1 MARIKYNHNSFATG
15 LIDKKNQANTD
26 FEGYNNALDEC
37 TNFQIGQNGGCFKRK
52 GSHFV
57 AQTKNNAEARLILF
71 TYSDN
76 NSYICEFG
84 DHYIRFFCFGSQENL
99 EISTPFDLSEVKT
112 LKYLQQNEIMFILS
126 SLGIYTLTM
135 INNVSLGSVTTSFE
149 LSDTPIEFSFIPLT
163 FMNNVAVGLKA
174 SFDKALDISNLFTES
189 FYVKAVNPKDDNN
202 SPDQRFSPVFFPG
215 DADINNKNYLVLTY
229 SETEKYYLK
238 ILYVDSNS
246 EEGASDNDETVVFNH
261 VRCQIDRDLSNLP
274 INTTNNKTGY
284 DVARISTSLKSC
296 CVNWQISA
304 FNQERGMPKAIA
316 LYGNRL
322 FLANTKSCPW
332 GIWGSS
338 LLYDDWF
345 NFFSGN
351 NPEDAIASK
360 ASLQI
365 SSNILW
371 LASQAKLYIGT
382 RSGIYIAESATYNEE
397 AITPTNF
404 RVRLLDT
411 VGASGLDPLI
421 ASDAVFFVD
430 SSERQVHMIRLSPET
445 GNYHIEDVSALAS
458 SLFDSGIIAHAW
470 QQRPIRTYWC
480 AVEEGYLCALTYFKN
495 MPPAWSKHVLSG
507 RNAKVES
514 LATMPYGAYDYVWM
528 IVSREIN
535 GEIVRYLEYFEPQSN
550 SLNEGEFQQF
560 YVDSGVTKEIKYQI
574 KDIQKSQNAHVECDM
589 RLVEK
594 NSIYNDQYVVVFKGV
609 ADSGTHP
616 LLNYNSYIARNVTDK
631 GFDIYKDCRNYEMLN
646 SEYIKIDPLEWPNYN
661 QSTRIKW
668 SDGGGVFFKR
678 TDILSIKQE
687 GRRTVIECRDDL
699 SDVIDGSKII
709 IQGSNVQAQIGQ
721 DKFLLDYN
729 KIRLEDSFYSGE
741 EIEGKTFKGGLLDIV
756 KGTSNLMAIDKD
768 GKVWNYLYPYFYSIV
783 AADKLLVAGGRN
795 IIMTSDDGIKWELAE
810 VQFKGE
816 YVIYHISYDDF
827 NHYFIAVGDFNGIN
841 GILESSNGKLWVF
854 KSFTGRYFVDKY
866 TNGAFK
872 FDFCILS
879 SEIIKYRQPIMV
891 GVGDGIIL
899 HFDIND
905 PYWPGSV
912 YKNIERLS
920 DNTPVRLYATC
931 SPFAGKDVVTQP
943 IAVGDNIIMMFTYS
957 YGKYDLQELTGYKL
971 RGIGINS
978 DGKFIAVGLEGK
990 IVKGQYKSE
999 LGDANLLKGSFDI
1012 DDTEIKSPTG
1022 NDLYSVIYNEEEN
1035 KFIAV
1040 GEKGTIIESSDGIKW
1055 DLIETSI
1062 GKINLRSIIVY
1073 SPQKRYYLLSD
1084 SGHMFTINFDFSDFK
1099 IQLDQWRELKQE
1111 NSSVYYYQIAGNN
1124 SLLFVV
1130 GNYGNNNTNL
1140 MIYENDLVKY
1150 KSFNTLYN
1158 KAAVGNDSVIVFQ
1171 TSKNKNSIDLLD
1183 LQSENSNK
1191 FALSYRGT
1199 AWAQFHFKACDFSDF
1214 KQILKI
1220 KGRYVCISDNN
1231 IYIQADSNEWMIAY
1245 SDTSLIIQKMI
1256 TDDDDKKL
1264 IVIGY
1269 VYNDLNSNQ
1278 ECKCQIL
1285 QFKIEYDSLKLYL
1298 ENSYFPFDN
1307 IIPNDI
1313 VKLNTVYILVGKNS
1327 ENNNGVIYVSNNLKS
1342 WTLVNEYKGEI
1353 LNSIIPVSYD
1363 AEDHEFITVGNNGT
1377 IVKGSVILDATK
1389 GFNIKITFLK
1399 SNTVEDLQAIF
1410 WYPSIFISVGSGGII
1425 LSSKDMVNWNI
1436 VYSDISCTF
1445 MSVTCGSFADK
1456 DGNSQNTFVAVGKS
1470 DDVTARGVLVTSKD
1484 ATHWIKSYYCT
1495 GLNNVIYDGS
1505 PQKDKDDNIIYCN
1518 GKFIA
1523 VGDYNTAISSTEGQ
1537 VWQTLLDRLFNDVL
1551 YNDKLYIAVGDNN
1564 TIAVSSDGVVWNFRF
1579 EPLIGEEIYNLKK
1592 IRYGSIQNV
1601 ESITSN
1607 DIYIVIAQPSNSAT
1621 NSDSTTNITLISH
1634 DFISWNQVKSP
1645 EKYYVQ
1651 DIVCSEDKII
1661 GIFNEISPSGSQSEE
1676 AQKNQPA
1683 EVEYLKIGNDGSF
1696 TWQDPKGIDK
1706 PLNSV
1711 AYGNNTLVAVGNNS
1725 VVYSLKEKESDN
1737 AETESE
1743 RKTLYFPSGNVFKKI
1758 VFRHTEPE
1766 KSEEGQLCIL
1776 VGNKG
1781 LIYRSSSKKI
1791 EEYDKKTSSKTL
1803 NTETPDTETSNT
1815 DLWTECDTGVKLDFN
1830 DAVYAKGTF
1839 VVVGNKGIILTSNDA
1854 IKWENQYSGTV
1865 ENLNKVIYVSEKELF
1880 IAIGSKSTIIYS
1892 NDGAKWDYGI
1902 IKNSAQIGNITDI
1915 QYFCSNKVTQFLA
1928 IGDRDQ
1934 VEIGLP
1940 IITSSD
1946 GKTWYLR
1953 KLPCTKAD
1961 KDFSVN
1967 LQKICTSGSAF
1978 IATGLESQEV
1988 GFASYYRPF
1997 SKSFFNLIIFIT
2009 NLLLEGWNFFK
2020 ADFSI
2025 EKITD
2030 IIFQNGSYIAV
2041 GNLGQR
2047 GIVAKSTDGRKWK
2060 ITASIDNVNLIG
2072 IAFFEYYSKSENK
2085 NKSEYVVVDHGGKI
2099 FMNAD
2104 IDKIFTT
2111 TPEKIEG
2118 PKINKILI
2126 ENNQCFLF
2134 CNDYV
2139 YVYSNGCNE
2148 KNEVLKNWKAIT
2160 TTFSSDLFKV
2170 NFLNNRFFALG
2181 SKGVVLISDGKN
2193 WVQTEG
2199 VDASSELININYL
2212 NNLYILN
2219 GIKHNLNVIWKSV
2232 DGITWKEYKTNAE
2245 QRINSITSANNNLVA
2260 VGENYNIKLS
2270 SDATNWEQQN
2280 KTTYYIN
2287 NIVYVN
2293 ERFVALC
2300 NFGYILVSKNGLTWS
2315 VRTTGSSASLYDLTY
2330 GNGWYVAVGSDETV
2344 IKSFDTR
2351 VWYNGDFIVYDHENN
2366 SEQKFTLI
2374 SILYNNGIFL
2384 ARSSENILSENILFA
2399 STDCVNW
2406 VQHSVKMDIS
2416 TIRINDEVKTSTS
2429 YYLDCHQISYYLIGQ
2444 GEKPASIL
2452 DLNCYIGN
2460 SFKIEKKYNNKL
2472 EILTLN
2478 NRSIVLTDDIIE
2490 KTTQGAELFINIPLL
2505 NSIKFHIG
2513 TNTNIILEG
2522 HIPEE
2527 YIGDVYLS
2535 NVYGMKEISDKK
2547 YKIKNISYPNAGET
2561 NVVLYDYDKRLTEYI
2576 YGVID
2581 SYEYSAFN
2589 DGTGKKGSLYLYFD
2603 TIEGL
2608 THLQG
2613 EAITLCG
2620 DGNEVFTY
2628 EPKNVMQLLGLQK
2641 LKHPMMYCTAGLRIK
2656 SCMKTVPFSGG
2667 CVIGSSVGSVGS
2679 HKDIAI
2685 YIYKSLGG
2693 KYGSEADNLYPI
2705 IKEQT
2710 KVLFDTPQKT
2720 YTGLIKLP
2728 IVNGKDIYSRC
2739 VYLEHN
2745 DPFGFNVLSIVED
2758 VRVSDG

>member
-57 AQTKNNAEARLILF
+57 AQTKNNAEARLIPF

-84 DHYIRFFCFGSQENL
+84 DHYIRFFRFGSQENL

-112 LKYLQQNEIMFILS
+112 LKYLQQNETMFILS

-163 FMNNVAVGLKA
+163 FMNNVAVGLKP
-174 SFDKALDISNLFTES
+174 SVLKEQFDENNLFTKS
-189 FYVKAVNPKDDNN
+189 FYVKAVNPKDVNN
-202 SPDQRFSPVFFPG
+202 PPDQRFAPVFFPG

-238 ILYVDSNS
+238 ILYVDSS
-246 EEGASDNDETVVFNH
+246 AEGEASDNDETVVFNH
-261 VRCQIDRDLSNLP
+261 VRCQIDQDLSNLP
-274 INTTNNKTGY
+274 IKVNTDT
-284 DVARISTSLKSC
+284 ARNIASKLENC

-404 RVRLLDT
+404 RVRLLDA

-430 SSERQVHMIRLSPET
+430 SSERQVHMIRLSQET
-445 GNYHIEDVSALAS
+445 GNYHIENVSALAS

-480 AVEEGYLCALTYFKN
+480 AVEEGYLCALTHFKN
-495 MPPAWSKHVLSG
+495 MPPAWSKHVISG

-514 LATMPYGAYDYVWM
+514 LATMPYGAYDYIWM

-594 NSIYNDQYVVVFKGV
+594 NSVYNDQYAVVFKGV

-687 GRRTVIECRDDL
+687 GRRTIIECRDDL
-699 SDVIDGSKII
+699 PDVIDGSKII
-709 IQGSNVQAQIGQ
+709 IQGSNVKAKIGQ
-721 DKFLLDYN
+721 DTFLLDYN
-729 KIRLEDSFYSGE
+729 KIRLEDSFFSGE
-741 EIEGKTFKGGLLDIV
+741 EIEGKKFEVGILDILN
-756 KGTSNLMAIDKD
+756 GTSNLMVIDKD
-768 GKVWNYLYPYFYSIV
+768 GKAWNYCYLYFFYSVV
-783 AADKLLVAGGRN
+783 AAEDMFVAGGQN
-795 IIMTSDDGIKWELAE
+795 FIMTSDDCIKWELAE

-816 YVIYHISYDDF
+816 YVIYNIVYNKEFTMSGPEFISAYK
-827 NHYFIAVGDFNGIN
+827 FIAVGNFNGI
-841 GILESSNGKLWVF
+841 LVSTDGKTWRF
-854 KSFTGRYFVDKY
+854 RGYKGEYYIDNRETG
-866 TNGAFK
+866 K

-879 SEIIKYRQPIMV
+879 STVIPNHGTYGLI
-891 GVGDGIIL
+891 GVGSDTILRIIPTVIKGRV
-899 HFDIND
+899 D
-905 PYWPGSV
+905 
-912 YKNIERLS
+912 KNSKRLS
-920 DNTPVRLYATC
+920 GNIPVRLYAASC
-931 SPFAGKDVVTQP
+931 VDKSHA
-943 IAVGDNIIMMFTYS
+943 IAVGDDIIMRIRLALNS
-957 YGKYDLQELTGYKL
+957 GDDILEELDGYRL
-971 RGIGINS
+971 RGVVTKS
-978 DGKFIAVGLEGK
+978 ADEFIAVGLEGK
-990 IVKGQYKSE
+990 IVKGQCKTKSF
-999 LGDANLLKGSFDI
+999 NI
-1012 DDTEIKSPTG
+1012 IEIKSPTD

-1040 GEKGTIIESSDGIKW
+1040 GAEGSIIESSDGIKW
-1055 DLIETSI
+1055 DFIKTSI
-1062 GKINLRSIIVY
+1062 GKVNLRSISY
-1073 SPQKRYYLLSD
+1073 SPQKGYCILSD
-1084 SGHMFTINFDFSDFK
+1084 SGYIVFGSTLYDLVK
-1099 IQLDQWRELKQE
+1099 PQQKQWQELKPE
-1111 NSSVYYYQIAGNN
+1111 NSSVCYYQIAGNN

-1130 GNYGNNNTNL
+1130 GNDENNSTNL
-1140 MIYENDLVKY
+1140 MIYENNLVKY

-1158 KAAVGNDSVIVFQ
+1158 KVALGNDSVIVFHS
-1171 TSKNKNSIDLLD
+1171 SKNQNSDALLN

-1191 FALSYRGT
+1191 FALSYQGT
-1199 AWAQFHFKACDFSDF
+1199 TWAQFNFKACDSSDF

-1220 KGRYVCISDNN
+1220 KDRFICISDNN
-1231 IYIQADSNEWMIAY
+1231 IYIQTDSNEWSIGY

-1256 TDDDDKKL
+1256 TDDDKKL

-1269 VYNDLNSNQ
+1269 VYNDLNYNQ

-1285 QFKIEYDSLKLYL
+1285 QFDIEDDSHKLYL
-1298 ENSYFPFDN
+1298 KKSDSSSFDD

-1313 VKLNTVYILVGKNS
+1313 VKLNTVFILVGKNS
-1327 ENNNGVIYVSNNLKS
+1327 KNNNGVIYVSNDLKS
-1342 WTLVNEYKGEI
+1342 WTLGNEYKGEI
-1353 LNSIIPVSYD
+1353 LNSIIPVSYN
-1363 AEDHEFITVGNNGT
+1363 AEDNEFITVGNNGT
-1377 IVKGSVILDATK
+1377 IVKGSVISDDPKDL
-1389 GFNIKITFLK
+1389 NIKITFLK
-1399 SNTVEDLQAIF
+1399 SNTVENLQAILR
-1410 WYPSIFISVGSGGII
+1410 YPSIFISVGSGGII
-1425 LSSKDMVNWNI
+1425 LSSKDMVNWST
-1436 VYSDISCTF
+1436 VYSDISCTL
-1445 MSVTCGSFADK
+1445 MSVTFRSFSDEN
-1456 DGNSQNTFVAVGKS
+1456 GNSQNTFVAVGKG
-1470 DDVTARGVLVTSKD
+1470 DDVTAQGVLVTSKD

-1495 GLNNVIYDGS
+1495 GLNSVIYDGS
-1505 PQKDKDDNIIYCN
+1505 SES
-1518 GKFIA
+1518 KFIA

-1537 VWQTLLDRLFNDVL
+1537 VWQTLLVQLFNDVL
-1551 YNDKLYIAVGDNN
+1551 YNNKLYIAVGNNN
-1564 TIAVSSDGVVWNFRF
+1564 TIAVSGDGLVWNFRF
-1579 EPLIGEEIYNLKK
+1579 EPLIGEEIYNLRK
-1592 IRYGSIQNV
+1592 IRYGSIKNV
-1601 ESITSN
+1601 KYITSN
-1607 DIYIVIAQPSNSAT
+1607 DIYIVIAQPSNST
-1621 NSDSTTNITLISH
+1621 NNITLISY
-1634 DFISWNQVKSP
+1634 DFISWKQVKSP
-1645 EKYYVQ
+1645 ENYYVQ
-1651 DIVCSEDKII
+1651 DIICSEDKII
-1661 GIFNEISPSGSQSEE
+1661 GIFNNISSSVSQPEEVQKEASTKIERLEIG
-1676 AQKNQPA
+1676 AY
-1683 EVEYLKIGNDGSF
+1683 EYF
-1696 TWQDPKGIDK
+1696 TWQNFTKIDK

-1725 VVYSLKEKESDN
+1725 VVYSLKEEESDN
-1737 AETESE
+1737 VETESE
-1743 RKTLYFPSGNVFKKI
+1743 LKTLYFPSGDIFKKI
-1758 VFRHTEPE
+1758 VFENPDPKKTEE
-1766 KSEEGQLCIL
+1766 DQLCIL
-1776 VGNKG
+1776 IGNKG

-1791 EEYDKKTSSKTL
+1791 EEYNKKPSSETP
-1803 NTETPDTETSNT
+1803 NTETPNT

-1854 IKWENQYSGTV
+1854 IKWKNQYSGTV
-1865 ENLNKVIYVSEKELF
+1865 ENLNKVIYVSEKGFF
-1880 IAIGSKSTIIYS
+1880 IAIGNKSTIIYS
-1892 NDGAKWDYGI
+1892 ENGEKWNYGI

-1915 QYFCSNKVTQFLA
+1915 QYFCSDKVTQFLA

-1946 GKTWYLR
+1946 GKTWHLR
-1953 KLPCTKAD
+1953 QLPCTKAD
-1961 KDFSVN
+1961 KDFSIN

-1978 IATGLESQEV
+1978 IVTGTESLTV
-1988 GFASYYRPF
+1988 GFALYYRPF
-1997 SKSFFNLIIFIT
+1997 STLLSFINLAFLISNVLFT
-2009 NLLLEGWNFFK
+2009 GWNFFK

-2030 IIFQNGSYIAV
+2030 IIFKDGSYIAV

-2047 GIVAKSTDGRKWK
+2047 GIVAKSTDGRNWK
-2060 ITASIDNVNLIG
+2060 IIASIDNVNLIG
-2072 IAFFEYYSKSENK
+2072 IAFFEYTVKTDNNTDSSTKR
-2085 NKSEYVVVDHGGKI
+2085 EYIVVDHGGKI
-2099 FMNAD
+2099 FMNED
-2104 IDKIFTT
+2104 LDKIFTND
-2111 TPEKIEG
+2111 PEKIEG

-2139 YVYSNGCNE
+2139 YVYSNGVDTENP
-2148 KNEVLKNWKAIT
+2148 VLKNWKKIT

-2181 SKGVVLISDGKN
+2181 SKGVILIGDGKN

-2232 DGITWKEYKTNAE
+2232 DGITWKEYPTNAE
-2245 QRINSITSANNNLVA
+2245 QRINSVTSANNKLIA

-2270 SDATNWEQQN
+2270 SDAKNWEQQN

-2351 VWYNGDFIVYDHENN
+2351 VWYKGDFIVDNYKNN
-2366 SEQKFTLI
+2366 SKAKFTLI

-2384 ARSSENILSENILFA
+2384 ARSSENILSENILSENILFA

-2444 GEKPASIL
+2444 GEKLASIL

-2460 SFKIEKKYNNKL
+2460 SFKIVKKDDNKL

-2478 NRSIVLTDDIIE
+2478 NRSIVLTDDVIE
-2490 KTTQGAELFINIPLL
+2490 KTTQGAELFVNIPLL

-2547 YKIKNISYPNAGET
+2547 YKIKNTSYPNAGET

-2589 DGTGKKGSLYLYFD
+2589 DGTGKKGCLYLYFD

-2608 THLQG
+2608 THLKG

-2628 EPKNVMQLLGLQK
+2628 EPENVTQLLGLQK
-2641 LKHPMMYCTAGLRIK
+2641 LRHPMMYCTAGLRIK

-2667 CVIGSSVGSVGS
+2667 CVLGSSVGSVGS

-2685 YIYKSLGG
+2685 YLYKSLGG

>member
-57 AQTKNNAEARLILF
+57 AQTKNNAEARLIPF

-174 SFDKALDISNLFTES
+174 SFDKALDINNLFTES

-274 INTTNNKTGY
+274 INTTNNKTDY

-768 GKVWNYLYPYFYSIV
+768 GKVWNYLYPYFYSV
-783 AADKLLVAGGRN
+783 AYCGDTIVAGGRN
-795 IIMTSDDGIKWELAE
+795 VIMTSYDDGIKWEVAKVLFE
-810 VQFKGE
+810 GE
-816 YVIYHISYDDF
+816 YVIYNIVYHMAYNLDNSK
-827 NHYFIAVGDFNGIN
+827 FIAVGDFHGV
-841 GILESSNGKLWVF
+841 LESEDGREWRF
-854 KSFTGRYFVDKY
+854 KKYILKYYDDTTDDK
-866 TNGAFK
+866 TDK
-872 FDFCILS
+872 FDFRILS
-879 SEIIKYRQPIMV
+879 SVVAFCSMSDLLI
-891 GVGDGIIL
+891 GVGDNTIVRIDLKSEEG
-899 HFDIND
+899 D
-905 PYWPGSV
+905 V
-912 YKNIERLS
+912 RRLS
-920 DNTPVRLYATC
+920 DNISGLYDICLA
-931 SPFAGKDVVTQP
+931 ADEANA
-943 IAVGDNIIMMFTYS
+943 IAVGDDIIMIIS
-957 YGKYDLQELTGYKL
+957 EGKLKSSLPLDGYKL
-971 RGIGINS
+971 RGIAIN
-978 DGKFIAVGLEGK
+978 GVTFIAVGLEGK
-990 IVKGQYKSE
+990 IVKGEYN
-999 LGDANLLKGSFDI
+999 GIDLKI
-1012 DDTEIKSPTG
+1012 DHTEIKSPTD
-1022 NDLYSVIYNEEEN
+1022 NDLYSVTYH
-1035 KFIAV
+1035 KTQKMFVAV
-1040 GEKGTIIESSDGIKW
+1040 GAEGTIIVNLDGITW
-1055 DLIETSI
+1055 SLVQDSI
-1062 GKINLRSIIVY
+1062 VGQENLRSIKSLLPDKY
-1073 SPQKRYYLLSD
+1073 GALSD
-1084 SGHMFTINFDFSDFK
+1084 SGHLFIGKYLMGLIRR
-1099 IQLDQWRELKQE
+1099 DQWNELKQD
-1111 NSSVYYYQIAGNN
+1111 NSSVYYHQIAGNN

-1130 GNYGNNNTNL
+1130 GNYGNNTNL

-1158 KAAVGNDSVIVFQ
+1158 KTAVGNDSVIVFQ
-1171 TSKNKNSIDLLD
+1171 TSINKNNVDLLY

-1199 AWAQFHFKACDFSDF
+1199 DWAQFNFKACDSSDF
-1214 KQILKI
+1214 KQILHIQKD
-1220 KGRYVCISDNN
+1220 RSFCISDNN
-1231 IYIQADSNEWMIAY
+1231 IYIQTDSNEWMIAY
-1245 SDTSLIIQKMI
+1245 SDTSLIMQKMI
-1256 TDDDDKKL
+1256 TDDDKKL
-1264 IVIGY
+1264 ILIGY

-2047 GIVAKSTDGRKWK
+2047 GIVAKSKDGRKWK

-2245 QRINSITSANNNLVA
+2245 QRINSVTSANNNLVA

-2330 GNGWYVAVGSDETV
+2330 GNGWYVAVGSNETV

-2366 SEQKFTLI
+2366 SEQKLTLI

-2384 ARSSENILSENILFA
+2384 ARSNENILFA

-2406 VQHSVKMDIS
+2406 VKHDVNMDMYMDIS
-2416 TIRINDEVKTSTS
+2416 TIRINDDVKTATP
-2429 YYLDCHQISYYLIGQ
+2429 YDLDCHQISYYLIGK
-2444 GEKPASIL
+2444 GKNIIIPASIL